1 MEAGAHN
8 RPGIAVH
15 KGGDALF
22 RILVVEDDDN
32 LRQMICT
39 VLRLNQ
45 FEPMP
50 APDAEEALRLTEHT
64 QPDLVIADI
73 MLPGMDGREL
83 TRVLRHEFPMLPIMM
98 VTALGTL
105 EDKRAGFGAGA
116 DDYLTKP
123 VDLSELILRV
133 NALLR
138 RAQAMT
144 SHRLQVGGTV
154 LDYDRLTVTGG
165 GHELELPKKEFYLLF
180 KLLSSPRQIFTRR
193 QLMDDIWGMDS
204 LSDERTVDVHVKR
217 LREKCEVF
225 PDFEIVTVRG
235 LGYKAEKR
243 DA

>member
-1 MEAGAHN
+1 M
-8 RPGIAVH
+8 
-15 KGGDALF
+15 F
-22 RILVVEDDDN
+22 RILVVEDDEN
-32 LRQMICT
+32 LRQMVCT
-39 VLRLNQ
+39 VLKLNQ
-45 FEPMP
+45 FEPLS
-50 APDAEEALRLTEHT
+50 AENGEEALQIVSHT

-83 TRVLRHEFPMLPIMM
+83 TRVLRYEFPMLPIMM
-98 VTALGTL
+98 MTALGSL

-123 VDLSELILRV
+123 VDLNELILRV

-144 SHRLQVGGTV
+144 SHRLQVGNTV
-154 LDYDRLTVTGG
+154 LDYDTLTVSNGKDT
-165 GHELELPKKEFYLLF
+165 LELPKKEFYLLF
-180 KLLSSPRQIFTRR
+180 KLLASPRQIFTRR

-217 LREKCEVF
+217 VREKCAVF
-225 PDFEIVTVRG
+225 PDFEIMTVRG

-243 DA
+243 DV

>member
-1 MEAGAHN
+1 M
-8 RPGIAVH
+8 
-15 KGGDALF
+15 F

-32 LRQMICT
+32 LREMVCT

-45 FEPMP
+45 FEPLP
-50 APDAEEALRLTEHT
+50 AADAEEALQLVSHT

-83 TRVLRHEFPMLPIMM
+83 TRVLRYEFPMLPIMM
-98 VTALGTL
+98 MTALGSL

-123 VDLSELILRV
+123 VDLNELILRV

-144 SHRLQVGGTV
+144 SHRLQVGDTV
-154 LDYDRLTVTGG
+154 LDYDTLTVSNGKETV
-165 GHELELPKKEFYLLF
+165 ELPKKEFYLLF

-204 LSDERTVDVHVKR
+204 MSDERTVDVHVKR
-217 LREKCEVF
+217 VREKCDVF

-243 DA
+243 DG